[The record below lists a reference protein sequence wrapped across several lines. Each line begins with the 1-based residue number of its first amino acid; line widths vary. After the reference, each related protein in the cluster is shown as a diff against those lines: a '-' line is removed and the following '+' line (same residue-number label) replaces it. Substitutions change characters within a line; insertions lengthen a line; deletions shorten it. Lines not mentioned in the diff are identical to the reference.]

1 MKKYSY
7 VGISFV
13 ILVFGILVIP
23 EIIDRINQHE
33 VVGSNRS
40 DTREEREIA
49 SAEPLSYI
57 MVEGEKKKV
66 PEFKFIDQKGD
77 TITNKDYAGKVY
89 VVEFFFS
96 TCPTICPIMK
106 KNLLEVQKQFEGNDD
121 FGIASFSIDATH
133 DTPEVLKEYAAKNGI
148 THSNWHLMTGENED
162 IYALANSGFN
172 VFVGRDSEVPG
183 GFVHSGYFAL
193 VDQDGYIRSRKDK
206 FGNPIVYYRGSV
218 EQGIEVLPG
227 EEEPQTDILIQDI
240 KKLLQND
247 L

>member
-7 VGISFV
+7 IGVSFI
-13 ILVFGILVIP
+13 ILIFGIIVIP
-23 EIIDRINQHE
+23 EIIERVNDSE
-33 VVGSNRS
+33 VVGTNRS
-40 DTREEREIA
+40 DSREARAIA

-57 MVEGEKKKV
+57 IVNDKKKHV
-66 PEFKFIDQKGD
+66 PQFNFVDQNGD
-77 TITNKDYAGKVY
+77 TISNKDYEGKVY

-106 KNLLEVQKQFEGNDD
+106 ENLVQVQNEFKEEEN
-121 FGIASFSIDATH
+121 FGIASFSIDPQH
-133 DTPEVLKEYAAKNGI
+133 DTPEVLKEYAKNNNI
-148 THSNWHLMTGENED
+148 SHPNWHLMTGPNQD

-172 VFVGRDSEVPG
+172 VFVGEDAEVPG

-193 VDQDGYIRSRKDK
+193 IDQDGYIRSRKDK
-206 FGNPIVYYRGSV
+206 FGNPLVYYRGSV
-218 EQGIEVLPG
+218 EEGIQVQPG

-247 L
+247 Q